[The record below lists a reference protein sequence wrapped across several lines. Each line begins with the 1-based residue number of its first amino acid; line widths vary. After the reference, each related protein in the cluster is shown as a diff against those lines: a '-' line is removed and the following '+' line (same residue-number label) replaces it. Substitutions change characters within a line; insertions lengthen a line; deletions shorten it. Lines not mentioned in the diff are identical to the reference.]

1 MLLKGLRPPSLFLAG
16 GGSELEGLEEE
27 DGRAAL
33 SWEARALGSPDL
45 KFETEEKTRK
55 EYIFPFDMRKKEGGV
70 LTCEGLDFVS
80 EVLGGLDTNLRLLSN
95 LLKSKLTFCTPYSYS
110 AFNI

>member
-1 MLLKGLRPPSLFLAG
+1 MSVQSIQSLFYLGRPVLLKGLRPPSLFLAG

-45 KFETEEKTRK
+45 KLKLKKKREKNT
-55 EYIFPFDMRKKEGGV
+55 FV
-70 LTCEGLDFVS
+70 L
-80 EVLGGLDTNLRLLSN
+80 
-95 LLKSKLTFCTPYSYS
+95 LT
-110 AFNI
+110 